1 MQASYLRHVQLHAD
15 VLAHAPNVQHMQ
27 KTGHVKTTFEELF
40 PFINPLC
47 NILQRFKISFL
58 LLTEIT
64 MLHFMQNVFYHKIY
78 SPKMI
83 IQIFQ
88 TIR

>member
-40 PFINPLC
+40 
-47 NILQRFKISFL
+47 SF
-58 LLTEIT
+58 
-64 MLHFMQNVFYHKIY
+64 HK
-78 SPKMI
+78 SI
-83 IQIFQ
+83 IQYFAKI
-88 TIR
+88 